1 MFHPKGPTFFEL
13 IHQCFSSTERGYDL
27 LAPKFDF
34 TPYRTPDTV
43 LRVVGEHLKQLP
55 HIDNA
60 LDICCGTGAVMQMLR
75 PLCHDRV
82 VGIDFSRG
90 MLEVARQK
98 NEAAEGSARLDYI
111 RGNVFKMP
119 FDVKFDLAVCLSALG
134 HIRERDMTRFLDQL
148 AGILKPGGRFVFVTS
163 FKPPVWSKN
172 FWFSYAFNAAISVR
186 NMLFRPPFIMYYLTF
201 ILPGVKMLLKNHD
214 FEVEIKEAFKG
225 ELSHLRLVTATLRSV
240 GSRVQ
245 GL

>member
-13 IHQCFSSTERGYDL
+13 AHQCFSSTERGYDL

-43 LRVVGEHLKQLP
+43 LKVVGKNIKQLP
-55 HIDNA
+55 PIDKA
-60 LDICCGTGAVMQMLR
+60 LDVCCGTGAVMQMLR
-75 PLCHDRV
+75 PLCRDRV

-90 MLEVARQK
+90 MLEVARRK
-98 NEAAEGSARLDYI
+98 SVAAEGGAGLDFI

-119 FDVKFDLAVCLSALG
+119 FDAEFDLAVCLSALG
-134 HIRERDMTRFLDQL
+134 HIRERDKTRFLDQV

-163 FKPPVWSKN
+163 YKPPVWSKD
-172 FWFSYAFNAAISVR
+172 FWFSYTFNAAISVR

-201 ILPGVKMLLKNHD
+201 ILPGVKTLLENHD
-214 FEVEIKEAFKG
+214 FEVEIKEAFGG
-225 ELSHLRLVTATLRSV
+225 ELSHLRLVTATRRSGV
-240 GSRVQ
+240 
-245 GL
+245 